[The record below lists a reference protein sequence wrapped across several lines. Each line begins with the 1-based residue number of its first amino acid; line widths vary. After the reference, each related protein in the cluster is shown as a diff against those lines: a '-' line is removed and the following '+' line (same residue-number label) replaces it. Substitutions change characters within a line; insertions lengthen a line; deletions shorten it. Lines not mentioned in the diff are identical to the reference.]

1 VVVRGTETNKNVFEV
16 CEDKGD
22 SERGKYYVT
31 VYVFLNFTLLVFP
44 AHTKLYGCQVR
55 RRHHLERKDGGGFDP
70 NEYEKFPSRYI
81 STFSK
86 KVGHNYIA

>member
-1 VVVRGTETNKNVFEV
+1 MMLQFVSFCTSH
-16 CEDKGD
+16 C
-22 SERGKYYVT
+22 
-31 VYVFLNFTLLVFP
+31 LLP

-70 NEYEKFPSRYI
+70 DEYEKFPDRYI

-86 KVGHNYIA
+86 KVRHIII

>member
-1 VVVRGTETNKNVFEV
+1 MVVRGTETRKYMFET
-16 CEDKGD
+16 CQDKGE
-22 SERGKYYVT
+22 SERGYYVVT
-31 VYVFLNFTLLVFP
+31 VCVILNFTLLVFP

-70 NEYEKFPSRYI
+70 KEFEKFPSRYI

-86 KVGHNYIA
+86 KVGHLIM

>member
-1 VVVRGTETNKNVFEV
+1 VFVRGTETSKNVFEKY
-16 CEDKGD
+16 EDKGEF
-22 SERGKYYVT
+22 ERGKYDVT
-31 VYVFLNFTLLVFP
+31 GLSFFTSHCSFP

-70 NEYEKFPSRYI
+70 DEYEKFPSQYI

-86 KVGHNYIA
+86 KVRHIII